1 MAEYRQKLI
10 NSIINNIDKND
21 REKFDIS
28 FGRIFYIFLK
38 KYKFISRFFLVIFL
52 GINLHTLIVRIT
64 RPIFKGNFTL
74 LISDPLNRDEKNFS
88 GETSLSLEETAL
100 GRTKNDIPTLVA
112 FLDSSYILSPIA
124 KELNMSLKDLR
135 KNIVIATPDIE
146 DNSNSTGFAGLINV
160 DYYSKKPKIDID
172 KLKYISERFIISA
185 NNLRTDKL
193 KGALKFL
200 SDQEP
205 ILRVK
210 LDDIQNKIASFRE
223 KNLLLKP
230 LSEAISTKTE
240 ERKIIN
246 LISSLDNDLKRLKD
260 IKLQILND
268 NLITSGFEETISKRD
283 QFDRD
288 SGREKGLSI
297 ASSASLLLKEFNK
310 VEAELSKAKSFY
322 NEESKIIKS
331 LEERVNKIK
340 PQLKDKQIQAVEST
354 IMFNLAKRNALE
366 KQLKSLNSE
375 FRKMPKLISE
385 YNILIKQLEI
395 AEQNLSAIFDAQE
408 KIKLEIAQNSLSWII
423 IEPPKFEDRPVY
435 PSIFKRFISSIFLG
449 LFICLIVSLLIDKK
463 DNSFTRVREITKNFE
478 EFIILGIIPYI
489 NKLNNQFSFK
499 QILQNYNENNQN
511 LDELNI
517 IKNNL
522 ELESLRNIYISL
534 KSISDK
540 KTNVFNV
547 TSSIPN
553 EGKTTIS
560 ILISFI
566 LSQMGERVLLVD
578 ADLRNPKIHELLEIK
593 NNFDLTRLLREDI
606 RLWNKSISKIEESKN
621 LSIITTTKKAT
632 NPSDL
637 LSNSL
642 KSLIDDI
649 KNSQKFDYVII
660 NSPPVLR
667 LSDSLFTSKNC
678 DRELLIISIDK
689 VSKKFA
695 YESTKILLD
704 CKDDDQSIP
713 AIIINEIKEN
723 SASDEFKYSG
733 YYYSYFDNKKGI
745 SLKQQ
750 ISKIYQKCIKK
761 INKIFS

>member
-1 MAEYRQKLI
+1 MPEYRQKLI

-74 LISDPLNRDEKNFS
+74 LVSDPLNRDEKNFS

-124 KELNMSLKDLR
+124 KELNMSLKDLK
-135 KNIVIATPDIE
+135 KNININTPEIE
-146 DNSNSTGFAGLINV
+146 DNSNSTGYAGLINV

-172 KLKYISERFIISA
+172 KLNYISERFIISA

-210 LDDIQNKIASFRE
+210 LDNVQNKIANFRE

-230 LSEAISTKTE
+230 LTEAISTKTE

-260 IKLQILND
+260 IKLKLFND

-435 PSIFKRFISSIFLG
+435 PRFLEIYIINIFRIFV
-449 LFICLIVSLLIDKK
+449 CLIVSLLIDKK

-534 KSISDK
+534 KSIADK

-547 TSSIPN
+547 TIQFPMREN
-553 EGKTTIS
+553 Y
-560 ILISFI
+560 
-566 LSQMGERVLLVD
+566 
-578 ADLRNPKIHELLEIK
+578 
-593 NNFDLTRLLREDI
+593 NF
-606 RLWNKSISKIEESKN
+606 NFN
-621 LSIITTTKKAT
+621 
-632 NPSDL
+632 
-637 LSNSL
+637 
-642 KSLIDDI
+642 
-649 KNSQKFDYVII
+649 
-660 NSPPVLR
+660 
-667 LSDSLFTSKNC
+667 
-678 DRELLIISIDK
+678 
-689 VSKKFA
+689 
-695 YESTKILLD
+695 
-704 CKDDDQSIP
+704 
-713 AIIINEIKEN
+713 
-723 SASDEFKYSG
+723 
-733 YYYSYFDNKKGI
+733 
-745 SLKQQ
+745 
-750 ISKIYQKCIKK
+750 
-761 INKIFS
+761 